1 MHASPEQTLS
11 DNRPRIVSPFAVAV
25 LFILPILI
33 GTIAYRYRFVGG
45 LLIALTLL
53 LGGLAYRFAALR
65 AAFTFLA
72 SLFLALTVAE
82 LLEPLL
88 YHPQKISNRLI
99 TPVDYWYMK
108 KFGWSGIKGNHR
120 FALVK
125 PDGETIYDVRYTI
138 GDDGFRVT
146 PSDPTAG
153 DKIVFY
159 GDSFTFGEGLND
171 GETLPYYFAQLTGRP
186 VKNYGFHGYGVQQPL
201 AIMKSD
207 LDTSGTV
214 NFLLTAPWHAE
225 RAACKVFYS
234 AGSPKYEIAADG
246 SVIETGLCRMIT
258 NLGPLGKIINLSN
271 LYQLYLATRT
281 SEVTDADYDRYL
293 AIIGN
298 MARISRERGQKFI
311 VGFIRADE
319 SLLKGTHFTNEKILD
334 RLRAMADEVLD
345 LTLAPRNEDLDP
357 KYYIDVTDKHPS
369 ALANQ
374 TRAKILKEYFER
386 QSK

>member
-1 MHASPEQTLS
+1 MQVSPVQTSS
-11 DNRPRIVSPFAVAV
+11 DKRPRIISSFAVAI

-33 GTIAYRYRFVGG
+33 GAISYYYRFVGG

-53 LGGLAYRFAALR
+53 LCGVAYRYAALR
-65 AAFTFLA
+65 AGCTFLA

-82 LLEPLL
+82 LIEPVL
-88 YHPQKISNRLI
+88 YRQQKIANELI
-99 TPVDYWYMK
+99 TPHDYWYMR
-108 KFGWSGIKGNHR
+108 KFGWIGLKGNHR

-125 PDGETIYDVRYTI
+125 PDGRMIYDAIYTI

-146 PSDPTAG
+146 PLDPTSG

-159 GDSFTFGEGLND
+159 GDSFTFGEGLNND
-171 GETLPYYFAQLTGRP
+171 ETLPYYVAQLTGRP

-201 AIMKSD
+201 AILKSD
-207 LDTSGTV
+207 LDTSGSV

-246 SVIETGLCRMIT
+246 SVVQTGLCRMIT
-258 NLGPLGKIINLSN
+258 TLGPLGKIINLSN
-271 LYQLYLATRT
+271 LYQLYLATRST
-281 SEVTDADYDRYL
+281 EVTDADYDRYL
-293 AIIGN
+293 AIIGD
-298 MARISRERGQKFI
+298 MARISRERGQKFVI
-311 VGFIRADE
+311 GFIRADE
-319 SLLKGTHFTNEKILD
+319 SLFKGTHFTNEKILD
-334 RLRAMADEVLD
+334 RLRTMADEVVD

-357 KYYIDVTDKHPS
+357 KYYHDASDKHPS

-374 TRAKILKEYFER
+374 ARAKILKEFFEH